1 MHAGPHMGSTARNVF
16 SKEKNFELVICAVGD
31 WASDRPPRALGSAV
45 ARECGIGFAQRS
57 SGAAADSSLLSFQSA
72 AAASSSR
79 SRPSRKA
86 EAASYL
92 SRMSPPP
99 PPPFPARR
107 CCRPPSLPPP
117 PVAGLPLPRSNP
129 CRIVPVDAV
138 VDVTVPSAFTPFPKR
153 EECIVLKVMV
163 YYWNKK
169 VNLTVLFIICSS
181 FNLWSRIGVR
191 NTPQVKTMC

>member
-79 SRPSRKA
+79 SRPSRKPPPTFRGCRRRLRLPFQPVA
-86 EAASYL
+86 AAARHLYLLLPWPGCHSQGPIRAASFL
-92 SRMSPPP
+92 
-99 PPPFPARR
+99 
-107 CCRPPSLPPP
+107 
-117 PVAGLPLPRSNP
+117 
-129 CRIVPVDAV
+129 
-138 VDVTVPSAFTPFPKR
+138 
-153 EECIVLKVMV
+153 
-163 YYWNKK
+163 
-169 VNLTVLFIICSS
+169 LTL
-181 FNLWSRIGVR
+181 L
-191 NTPQVKTMC
+191 